1 MSMKR
6 CFELSAGP
14 SFSAVSRALVVGGVL
29 SLAVACAR
37 KDAAKTDSTVAASD
51 SATTTA
57 SAMSAPSATP
67 VESVSTG
74 ETAAS
79 ADSQKNAGAKSATGA
94 ENTASKSFASTK
106 TSSTPTHYT
115 VHHTDSSTT
124 RHIATSPARSTSSS
138 SSSASSSAA
147 SPAATTSTAST
158 PTAASADTGEKT
170 TADTSKKTAS
180 AGGAVDH
187 LLVSPQEY
195 EGWKMFSVYCYRC
208 HGVDAMGGGIAPNLR
223 HSVSSEGSVT
233 HDVFITTV
241 TNGRLDKG
249 MPTWKALLSPEQM
262 EDLWLYINARSSGR
276 LAPGRPHMAVGCESL
291 IESSDDARRGRPEP
305 SAALFA
311 S

>member
-14 SFSAVSRALVVGGVL
+14 SFSAVGRAMLMGGVL

-51 SATTTA
+51 SATNSA
-57 SAMSAPSATP
+57 SAMTTPSATP
-67 VESVSTG
+67 VESASTG
-74 ETAAS
+74 ETTVS
-79 ADSQKNAGAKSATGA
+79 ADSQKTPSVASATGA
-94 ENTASKSFASTK
+94 SGAATTSTK
-106 TSSTPTHYT
+106 PTTSMKTPTSPTHHT
-115 VHHTDSSTT
+115 VHHTDSSSAK
-124 RHIATSPARSTSSS
+124 RV
-138 SSSASSSAA
+138 ASSSERA
-147 SPAATTSTAST
+147 SSSTASNSGSTATTASSATSST
-158 PTAASADTGEKT
+158 PASTATMASADTGEKT
-170 TADTSKKTAS
+170 AADTSKKTAS

-223 HSVSSEGSVT
+223 HSVGPEGSVN
-233 HDVFITTV
+233 HEVFIQTV

-262 EDLWLYINARSSGR
+262 EDLWQYINARASGR
-276 LAPGRPHMAVGCESL
+276 LAPGRPHMASG
-291 IESSDDARRGRPEP
+291 ANP
-305 SAALFA
+305 
-311 S
+311 